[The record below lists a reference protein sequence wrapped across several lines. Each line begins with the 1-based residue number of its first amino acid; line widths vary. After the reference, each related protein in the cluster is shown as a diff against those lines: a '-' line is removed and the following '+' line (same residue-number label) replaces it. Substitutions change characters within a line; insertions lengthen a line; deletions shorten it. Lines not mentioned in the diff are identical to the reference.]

1 MRRRRS
7 ILLLVFVFF
16 TYCSSGQLAGELM
29 QSRILILLDG
39 SSSMTQKWASGRV
52 KYSAAQ
58 EVILRII
65 DSVYAV
71 NNQVQFGLRMF
82 GHQHTVPE
90 HNCYDT
96 RMEVY
101 FSPDNRSQMS
111 LRLQDIQPVGITPIA
126 FALTEAA
133 NKDITDE
140 VHYAYSIILI
150 TDGGESCG
158 GDICD
163 VMKKLLSSKVYFKPY
178 IVSLEN
184 DPGLRSTYSCM
195 GDYLQ
200 VTSDG
205 EIPAA
210 VKKIVDAL
218 RPAIKIKKVDY
229 NEMQTIAGSAPSVL
243 KVNVP
248 VPKKVVVHKNDSL
261 PVISESGL
269 RMIAIPEPVNPKPK
283 SIETSIKTPI
293 VKIDTAD
300 IPKPVRISGLS
311 PAGLKPFNIPVP
323 VVKAEPMQGPF
334 VLPQVKVDTPRATD
348 NIVRLKP
355 APLRPFNVIFVLEDR
370 SYPSRKVPALPP
382 AKIDPADL
390 VVVKPD
396 PTKRE
401 VRVETSNDRET
412 SLEIYFTNG
421 SGTFYTSTPQ
431 VMLIDPK
438 TKQVVK
444 KFFRTVDPA
453 GNPDPQTGIPPG
465 TYDLTLVEKRD
476 FIVGGITV
484 EQDKKKKY
492 FVKVSTASLS
502 FAYVDALG
510 RAISRPITEF
520 SAEVIERN
528 KAHGRVQIQK
538 GTEKLQYEPGNY
550 HITINTFPL
559 DIRNV
564 DLIFDAEVVIAIP
577 QPGFAK
583 FVGDGKTAVVNL
595 WNRNGDRFVRLTSLS
610 LADPRSQHLQL
621 QPGEY
626 QVHYQKGPGGSA
638 SEKVKLFKI
647 RPTEET
653 IIELD

>member
-1 MRRRRS
+1 
-7 ILLLVFVFF
+7 
-16 TYCSSGQLAGELM
+16 M

-39 SSSMTQKWASGRV
+39 SSSMTQKWVSGRI

-96 RMEVY
+96 RMEVF
-101 FSPDNRSQMS
+101 FSPDNRTQMS

-133 NKDITDE
+133 NKDIVDE
-140 VHYAYSIILI
+140 EHYAYSIILI

-163 VMKKLLSSKVYFKPY
+163 VMKKLLASKVYFKPY

-184 DPGLRSTYSCM
+184 DPGLRSSYSCM

-229 NEMQTIAGSAPSVL
+229 NEMQVVAGTT
-243 KVNVP
+243 P
-248 VPKKVVVHKNDSL
+248 VKPPVKKKVAVHKIDSL

-269 RMIAIPEPVNPKPK
+269 RMVAIFRPMYVPKTVE
-283 SIETSIKTPI
+283 ITVKTPI

-300 IPKPVRISGLS
+300 IPRPITIAGLAPARLKVFSTSVAGIRLKPV
-311 PAGLKPFNIPVP
+311 
-323 VVKAEPMQGPF
+323 EGPF
-334 VLPQVKVDTPRATD
+334 VLPQVKVDTPRTVD
-348 NIVRLKP
+348 NIARLKP
-355 APLRPFNVIFVLEDR
+355 ASLRPFNVIFVLEDR
-370 SYPSRKVPALPP
+370 SYPYRRVPVLPP

-390 VVVKPD
+390 FIPKPD
-396 PTKRE
+396 PGKRE
-401 VRVETSNDRET
+401 VKVETSNDRET

-421 SGTFYTSTPQ
+421 AGTFYTSTPQ

-444 KFFRTVDPA
+444 KFFRTVDPS

-492 FVKVSTASLS
+492 YVKVSTASLS
-502 FAYVDALG
+502 FVYVDASG
-510 RAISRPITEF
+510 RAVSRPVTEF

-528 KAHGRVQIQK
+528 KVHGRVQIQK

-564 DLIFDAEVVIAIP
+564 DLLFDAEIVIAIP
-577 QPGFAK
+577 QPGYAK
-583 FVGDGKTAVVNL
+583 FVSNGKIATVNL
-595 WNRNGDRFVRLTSLS
+595 WNRNGERFVRLTTLSLS
-610 LADPRSQHLQL
+610 DPRSQHLQL

-626 QVHYQKGPGGSA
+626 QVHYQLGPGGSSA
-638 SEKVKLFKI
+638 AKVKLFKI
-647 RPTEET
+647 KATEEL
-653 IIELD
+653 IVELD

>member
-1 MRRRRS
+1 
-7 ILLLVFVFF
+7 
-16 TYCSSGQLAGELM
+16 M

-39 SSSMTQKWASGRV
+39 SSSMTQKWVSGRI

-96 RMEVY
+96 RMEVF
-101 FSPDNRSQMS
+101 FSPDNRAQMS

-133 NKDITDE
+133 NKDIIDE

-163 VMKKLLSSKVYFKPY
+163 VMKKLLASKVYFKPY

-184 DPGLRSTYSCM
+184 DAGLRSSYSCM

-218 RPAIKIKKVDY
+218 RPVIKIKKVDY
-229 NEMQTIAGSAPSVL
+229 SEIKTSARSTSAAE
-243 KVNVP
+243 KVIVP
-248 VPKKVVVHKNDSL
+248 PPKKTVLRKIDSL

-269 RMIAIPEPVNPKPK
+269 RMIAIPQPLPATPKK
-283 SIETSIKTPI
+283 VDAMVKAPI

-300 IPKPVRISGLS
+300 IPRPVTI
-311 PAGLKPFNIPVP
+311 AGLLPARLKVFSTPVTDVRPAP
-323 VVKAEPMQGPF
+323 VQGPF
-334 VLPQVKVDTPRATD
+334 LLPTVKVDTPRTQD
-348 NIVRLKP
+348 NIARLRP
-355 APLRPFNVIFVLEDR
+355 AALRPFNVIFVIEDR
-370 SYPSRKVPALPP
+370 SYPYRKVPALPS

-390 VVVKPD
+390 IVAKPD
-396 PTKRE
+396 PGKRE
-401 VRVETSNDRET
+401 VRVETTNDRET
-412 SLEIYFTNG
+412 TLEIYFTNG
-421 SGTFYTSTPQ
+421 AGTFYTSTPQ
-431 VMLIDPK
+431 VLLIDPK

-492 FVKVSTASLS
+492 YIKVSTASLS
-502 FAYVDALG
+502 FAYVDASG
-510 RAISRPITEF
+510 KAISRPITEF

-538 GTEKLQYEPGNY
+538 GTEKIQYEPGNY

-583 FVGDGKTAVVNL
+583 FAGDGKIAIVDL

-610 LADPRSQHLQL
+610 LSDPRSQHLQL

-647 RPTEET
+647 KATEELT
-653 IIELD
+653 VELD

>member
-1 MRRRRS
+1 
-7 ILLLVFVFF
+7 
-16 TYCSSGQLAGELM
+16 M

-39 SSSMTQKWASGRV
+39 SSSMTQKWVSGRV

-71 NNQVQFGLRMF
+71 NDQVQFGLRMF
-82 GHQHTVPE
+82 GHQHPVPE

-96 RMEVY
+96 RMEVF
-101 FSPDNRSQMS
+101 FSPDNRTQMS

-133 NKDITDE
+133 NKDIVDE

-163 VMKKLLSSKVYFKPY
+163 VMKKLLASKVYFKPY

-229 NEMQTIAGSAPSVL
+229 NEMQVISGST
-243 KVNVP
+243 P
-248 VPKKVVVHKNDSL
+248 VKTPVKKKVAVHKIDSL
-261 PVISESGL
+261 PVITESGL
-269 RMIAIPEPVNPKPK
+269 RMIAIFRPTGYVPKPVE
-283 SIETSIKTPI
+283 INVKTPI

-300 IPKPVRISGLS
+300 IPKPVTIAGLAPARLKVFNTPVAGIRLS
-311 PAGLKPFNIPVP
+311 PV
-323 VVKAEPMQGPF
+323 QGPF
-334 VLPQVKVDTPRATD
+334 VLPEVKIDTPRAID
-348 NIVRLKP
+348 NIARLKP
-355 APLRPFNVIFVLEDR
+355 ASLRPFNVIFVLEDR
-370 SYPSRKVPALPP
+370 SYPYRRVPVLPP

-390 VVVKPD
+390 IVTKPD
-396 PTKRE
+396 PGKRE

-421 SGTFYTSTPQ
+421 AGTFYTSTPQ

-444 KFFRTVDPA
+444 KFFRTVDPS

-492 FVKVSTASLS
+492 YVKVSTASLS
-502 FAYVDALG
+502 FVYVDGSG
-510 RAISRPITEF
+510 RAVPRPVTEF

-564 DLIFDAEVVIAIP
+564 DLLFDAEIVIAIP

-583 FVGDGKTAVVNL
+583 FVSDGKIATVNL
-595 WNRNGDRFVRLTSLS
+595 WNRNGERFVRLTTLSLS
-610 LADPRSQHLQL
+610 DPRSQHLQL

-626 QVHYQKGPGGSA
+626 QVHYQSGPGGSSVA
-638 SEKVKLFKI
+638 KVKLFKI
-647 RPTEET
+647 KATEELT
-653 IIELD
+653 VELD